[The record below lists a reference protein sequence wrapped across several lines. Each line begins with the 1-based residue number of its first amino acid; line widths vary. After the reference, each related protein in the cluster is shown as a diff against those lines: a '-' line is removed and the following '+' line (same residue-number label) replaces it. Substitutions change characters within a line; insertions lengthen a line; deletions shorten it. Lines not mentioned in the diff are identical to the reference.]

1 MYHIKR
7 VESVFYTVK
16 ELFYKL
22 PEIEGDFL
30 NRIAV
35 LTKLKKKTMKVFKT
49 TISAFLVALS
59 FQASAQLKVLPSGNV
74 TVGGGNSPYP
84 YASTR
89 LSVNGSASVKSTF
102 ELMNPN
108 NTATGWGGQIRFTA
122 QNGTGINH
130 LIVDNGSNE
139 LIFAPGFSN
148 GNSTKKVTVYGGLSV
163 SGYSALAGGGYF
175 SDQKLKE
182 NVAPLANSL
191 EKILQLEGVTYTW
204 KQDVFHEEGDQ
215 KINLTEG
222 LPKGNQ
228 IGFIAQEVEAVV
240 PEIVHETSS
249 GYKALEYHTL
259 TALLVEAMK
268 DQQAQIEEL
277 KAEITNLENAQTND
291 DARGSSNQIILKQN
305 RPNPFSTETIIEYS
319 IPEEMK
325 QAQLVVT
332 NVQGET
338 VWSSAIDAGLRKEVK
353 VSADSMK
360 SGIYV
365 YSIVSEAEV
374 VLSKKF
380 VVTK

>member
-1 MYHIKR
+1 
-7 VESVFYTVK
+7 
-16 ELFYKL
+16 
-22 PEIEGDFL
+22 
-30 NRIAV
+30 
-35 LTKLKKKTMKVFKT
+35 MKVFKT
-49 TISAFLVALS
+49 TISVFLIALS

-84 YASTR
+84 YASTK
-89 LSVNGSASVKSTF
+89 LSINGSASLKSTL
-102 ELMNPN
+102 EVMNPN
-108 NTATGWGGQIRFTA
+108 NTASGWGAQIRFTT
-122 QNGTGINH
+122 QNGNGINH
-130 LIVDNGSNE
+130 LIIDNGSNE

-148 GNSTKKVTVYGGLSV
+148 GNSNKKITVYGGLSV

-175 SDQKLKE
+175 SDKKLKE
-182 NVAPLANSL
+182 NVSPLANSL
-191 EKILQLEGVTYTW
+191 EKILQLQGVTYTW
-204 KQDVFHEEGDQ
+204 KQDVFREEGDQ

-228 IGFIAQEVEAVV
+228 IGFIAQEVEAVI
-240 PEIVHETSS
+240 PEIVHETSN

-277 KAEITNLENAQTND
+277 KTKLVNLENAQANG
-291 DARGSSNQIILKQN
+291 AERASSNQIILKQN
-305 RPNPFSTETIIEYS
+305 KPNPFSSETIIEYS
-319 IPEEMK
+319 ISEEMK

-332 NVQGET
+332 NVHGET
-338 VWSSAIDAGLRKEVK
+338 VWSSAIEAGQRKEVK

-360 SGIYV
+360 SGIYI